1 MVRKNTDLYPNL
13 GLDDIIK
20 ILEKKDR
27 KRLAYASYPLDGV
40 KVLADLSYKNDGDL
54 YHDFDIYYGKVS
66 RKPLPSLLY
75 FHGGGLVYGSK
86 EISKEFCISL
96 AKRGFNV
103 VNINYRL
110 LPDVTLKDQIK
121 DVLDGIVYV
130 YENSSRL
137 NLNPD
142 KIFLASDSAGSF
154 LSLAA
159 LALMKDKN
167 FRDVFSLTGKDIKIS
182 GMGFI
187 SPMTGLVK
195 TGSLALINKP
205 ARRGL
210 SDEQITFTDNILKA
224 LVNAT
229 LPPSLVVTSEEDF
242 IRNQAFNIKN
252 FLDEKAIKNKFLDFK
267 KIADHPLG
275 HGFAV
280 SHPRLDESIIVLD
293 EISNFFKK
301 F

>member
-54 YHDFDIYYGKVS
+54 YHDFDIYYGKS
-66 RKPLPSLLY
+66 KEKYLPSLLY
-75 FHGGGLVYGSK
+75 FHGGGLVYGYK
-86 EISKEFCISL
+86 EISKKFCIYL
-96 AKRGFNV
+96 AKMGFNV

-159 LALMKDKN
+159 LALMRDKN
-167 FRDVFSLTGKDIKIS
+167 FRDIFGLTGKDIKIS

-195 TGSLALINKP
+195 TGSLALINEP

-210 SDEQITFTDNILKA
+210 SDEQITFTDNILRA
-224 LVNAT
+224 LVNTT

-267 KIADHPLG
+267 KITDHPLG

-301 F
+301 L